1 MGFISRHWSLDPF
14 AAVTV
19 VIAAWHEHGVRHLA
33 ARSRSAKGQARRRQ
47 AWLFYAGLVV
57 LDLAVMSPID
67 YYSDLYYWVH
77 MVQHLLLMFAAP
89 VLIVAGAPWL
99 PLTHGLPVKVRRRL
113 GRWVMLSPQAAPL
126 RSAGRA
132 LANPWVAILGF
143 NAIMIF
149 WHIPGPFDLAY
160 RNQIVHIWLMHAS
173 FFLFG
178 VAFWLQFIGS
188 YPLRPRLPALQQ
200 ATALFATNVVMFL
213 LAMTIGM
220 LSTTSWYSVYNNLPG
235 VSLSPLGDQQ
245 IGAGILWVCGDFWCF
260 PALYR
265 AVKQWIA
272 EDEQRGVDGALDR
285 LLRGAH

>member
-1 MGFISRHWSLDPF
+1 M
-14 AAVTV
+14 VTLV
-19 VIAAWHEHGVRHLA
+19 VATWHERGVRHLA
-33 ARSRSAKGQARRRQ
+33 ARSRSTKRPARRHQ

-89 VLIVAGAPWL
+89 VLIVVGAPWL
-99 PLTHGLPVKVRRRL
+99 PLTHGLPINVRRRL
-113 GRWVMLSPQAAPL
+113 GRWIMLSPQASAL
-126 RSAGRA
+126 RSTGRA
-132 LANPWVAILGF
+132 LANPWVAVVGF
-143 NAIMIF
+143 NCVMIF

-160 RNQIVHIWLMHAS
+160 RNQIVHIWLMHGS
-173 FFLFG
+173 FFFFG
-178 VAFWLQFIGS
+178 VLFWLQFVGS
-188 YPLRPRLPALQQ
+188 YPLRPRLAPLQQ
-200 ATALFATNVVMFL
+200 ASALFATNVVMFL
-213 LAMTIGM
+213 LAMIIGM

-265 AVKQWIA
+265 AVKEWIA
-272 EDEQRGVDGALDR
+272 EDEQRGLDITLER
-285 LLRGAH
+285 VLRGAQ